1 MKAPFFIAFRYLFTK
16 KSHSLI
22 NVISLISL
30 LSVIICSGAL
40 FIILSIFNG
49 LQNYVSQNFNSFNA
63 DIEISPKKGKTF
75 ILSEEK
81 LQKIKQTEGIR
92 YVSEVLTDIAVFAY
106 EDRQFIGKI
115 KGVYPDYFQ
124 LKRLDTMVFSGN
136 FLLQISNMHAA
147 VLGSGVAN
155 RLNCS
160 VSAIINPSL
169 TVYYPDRH
177 KKTNLANPSKNLHI
191 ARITPFGVF
200 ASGTEYDASY
210 VFVPIDFARD
220 LMQYPEQITSLEI
233 GVEQNVPLKPLI
245 KKLQLLVGDAYYVKD
260 AYQQEEELYK
270 VMQAEKTAI
279 YLILTFIFL
288 VASFNIIGMIA
299 ILVLDKQRDIN
310 VLYSLGAD
318 NTFVK
323 RVFMLEGM
331 MISFSG
337 AVIGLIIGLIFCW
350 LQTRFHLIQFG
361 DGSYMLN
368 YYPVEI
374 YIRDILLILV
384 TIMAISFPATY
395 IPVVKISER
404 LFKNSTLR

>member
-191 ARITPFGVF
+191 ARITPFGV
-200 ASGTEYDASY
+200 
-210 VFVPIDFARD
+210 
-220 LMQYPEQITSLEI
+220 LLPE
-233 GVEQNVPLKPLI
+233 
-245 KKLQLLVGDAYYVKD
+245 
-260 AYQQEEELYK
+260 
-270 VMQAEKTAI
+270 
-279 YLILTFIFL
+279 
-288 VASFNIIGMIA
+288 
-299 ILVLDKQRDIN
+299 R
-310 VLYSLGAD
+310 
-318 NTFVK
+318 NT
-323 RVFMLEGM
+323 MLRM
-331 MISFSG
+331 CLS
-337 AVIGLIIGLIFCW
+337 
-350 LQTRFHLIQFG
+350 
-361 DGSYMLN
+361 
-368 YYPVEI
+368 
-374 YIRDILLILV
+374 LLILP
-384 TIMAISFPATY
+384 AI
-395 IPVVKISER
+395 
-404 LFKNSTLR
+404 